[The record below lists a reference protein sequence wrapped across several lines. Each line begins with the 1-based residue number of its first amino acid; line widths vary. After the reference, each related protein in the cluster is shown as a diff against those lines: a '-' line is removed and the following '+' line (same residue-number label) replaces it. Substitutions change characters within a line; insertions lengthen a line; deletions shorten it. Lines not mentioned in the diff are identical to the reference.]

1 MSGQKLLLI
10 NTAGVEKVYNLFHL
24 FHACSA
30 IYIYT
35 GILILLAGQPG
46 DYQLKESILEEGGA
60 IVAKIRASAIL
71 LKITC

>member
-1 MSGQKLLLI
+1 MRVAL
-10 NTAGVEKVYNLFHL
+10 
-24 FHACSA
+24 
-30 IYIYT
+30 YIYT

-46 DYQLKESILEEGGA
+46 DDQLKESILEEGGA